1 MNEHLIPMFTI
12 RRDEIVKLMEEK
24 FESVVKVREKVNAA
38 CEGRDQLDGFAPRVM
53 LDREQKA
60 LKEALELFDDIEG
73 QLGFMK
79 NHLGEKESWDLSA
92 AQLLEIRRS
101 LEPVNIDLDQLRL
114 ALEPGKQI
122 QIATHNYNGRTA
134 RW

>member
-12 RRDEIVKLMEEK
+12 RRHELVRLMDEKL
-24 FESVVKVREKVNAA
+24 ESVGKTREKVNAA
-38 CEGRDQLDGFAPRVM
+38 CEGRDQIDGAAPRVI
-53 LDREQKA
+53 LAREEQA

-73 QLGFMK
+73 QLRFMK
-79 NHLGEKESWDLSA
+79 EHLGEKESWDLSM

-101 LEPVNIDLDQLRL
+101 LEPVNIDLDKLRL

-122 QIATHNYNGRTA
+122 QMATHNFNGRMA